1 MKNQEIANI
10 FYEIAD
16 FLKMKE
22 VSFKPQAYERV
33 AVVLE
38 ALDEDVADIY
48 KKEGRQGLEDIPG
61 VGESIADK
69 IEEYLK
75 TGEIKYY
82 QRLKKETPV
91 RMEELNQVEG
101 LGPKKIKVLYEKLGI
116 KNLRELEKAKK
127 RLTKFWVWTGWRPK

>member
-10 FYEIAD
+10 FYGIAD

-33 AVVLE
+33 AVVPE

-127 RLTKFWVWTGWRPK
+127 RFTKFWVWTGWRLK